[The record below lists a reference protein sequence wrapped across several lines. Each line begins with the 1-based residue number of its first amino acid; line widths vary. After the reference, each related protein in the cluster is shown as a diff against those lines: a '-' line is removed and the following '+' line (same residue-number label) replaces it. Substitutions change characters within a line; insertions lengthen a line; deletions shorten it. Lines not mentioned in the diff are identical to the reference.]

1 MTADPAEPTPRAQ
14 PSLPAWHPAWA
25 KELAELYYSG
35 TISMFVLHGNVHD
48 LVRSERE
55 EGKPLYLGLGEFL
68 ATEVFGAWDVV
79 LTYDLGRGLRPL
91 AGGDAKRL
99 ASMVQY
105 TNAQIGAPG
114 TWSREPDKVMDVLEQ
129 LLQRNL
135 LEEVP
140 ANRKSIGIV
149 IEHAEYVLPVGD
161 LATLS
166 RGHAARLVR
175 LIGWAG
181 NPYIKRLNV
190 AFCLVTAKLSE
201 VSERLVQNPHVAA
214 IDVPLPDVEAR
225 RAFIADAA
233 GKSAAPPAGMSTEA
247 IAQNSAGLNL
257 VNLRVLLSQG
267 AKRGIELKEFRRLKK
282 SMIERQ
288 CQGLVEFV

>member
-1 MTADPAEPTPRAQ
+1 MDADPAETSPRPQ
-14 PSLPAWHPAWA
+14 PALPAWHPAWA

-48 LVRSERE
+48 LVRSEGP
-55 EGKPLYLGLGEFL
+55 EGMPHYLNLGEFL

-79 LTYDLGRGLRPL
+79 LSYDLGRGLRPL

-99 ASMVQY
+99 GSMVQY
-105 TNAQIGAPG
+105 TSAQIGAPG
-114 TWSREPDKVMDVLEQ
+114 TWSREPDKAFDLLEQ

-135 LEEVP
+135 LEED
-140 ANRKSIGIV
+140 AKNRKSIGIV
-149 IEHAEYVLPVGD
+149 MEHAEYVLPVGD

-190 AFCLVTAKLSE
+190 AVCLVTAKL
-201 VSERLVQNPHVAA
+201 
-214 IDVPLPDVEAR
+214 
-225 RAFIADAA
+225 
-233 GKSAAPPAGMSTEA
+233 
-247 IAQNSAGLNL
+247 
-257 VNLRVLLSQG
+257 
-267 AKRGIELKEFRRLKK
+267 
-282 SMIERQ
+282 
-288 CQGLVEFV
+288 